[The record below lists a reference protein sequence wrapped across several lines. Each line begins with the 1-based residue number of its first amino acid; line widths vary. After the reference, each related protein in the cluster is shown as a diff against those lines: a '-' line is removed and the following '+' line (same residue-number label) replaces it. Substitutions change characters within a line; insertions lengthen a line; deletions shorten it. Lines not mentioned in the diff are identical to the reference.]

1 MKRVALLGLACVA
14 TLTAVQPGGAKTA
27 GVLAIVGTGSSARLG
42 YVDPASLQLVGRS
55 TQVGYYSWPAAR
67 SPDGSQLAL
76 ARNNPGGIRIVDL
89 RRMRTVR
96 AFKEPDGVSALAW
109 VAPRRILV
117 LSEGLPVLAVDPV
130 SGRRLW
136 WHDLATF
143 PEAVA
148 RSAGGFVLLSP
159 PDDYEDV
166 IGPSTLT
173 TVSPGGVVRSVVLD
187 RIVTGNHVPGS
198 DNPEGSQRIA
208 GLAVDAAGNRAFVV
222 GAGEPIAEVDLG
234 TLAVSYHGG
243 TRTITKLLDG
253 PFRSAT
259 WLPNG
264 TIAVTG
270 YDGHVGRDSGETET
284 PAGLTI
290 VDPATWT
297 SRAVDADATSVALID
312 DMLVSYSWFADTGLS
327 LYGLD
332 GTPRGRAL
340 SGWTVQYLQTGGG
353 TAFATASDGNGEQ
366 LAVVDLASGRVLG
379 IRPSSLANVLLVAG

>member
-1 MKRVALLGLACVA
+1 M
-14 TLTAVQPGGAKTA
+14 PS
-27 GVLAIVGTGSSARLG
+27 SSA
-42 YVDPASLQLVGRS
+42 P
-55 TQVGYYSWPAAR
+55 
-67 SPDGSQLAL
+67 
-76 ARNNPGGIRIVDL
+76 
-89 RRMRTVR
+89 
-96 AFKEPDGVSALAW
+96 
-109 VAPRRILV
+109 
-117 LSEGLPVLAVDPV
+117 
-130 SGRRLW
+130 
-136 WHDLATF
+136 
-143 PEAVA
+143 
-148 RSAGGFVLLSP
+148 
-159 PDDYEDV
+159 
-166 IGPSTLT
+166 
-173 TVSPGGVVRSVVLD
+173 
-187 RIVTGNHVPGS
+187 
-198 DNPEGSQRIA
+198 
-208 GLAVDAAGNRAFVV
+208 
-222 GAGEPIAEVDLG
+222 GEPIAEVDLG